1 MRAWATSIGS
11 SWNRIGAVIA
21 PSLIGFVLA
30 AHLGIVSV
38 FIMFGL
44 ASAAGALVIAVWGIE
59 TKQRTL
65 EELAR

>member
-21 PSLIGFVLA
+21 PSLIGFLLA
-30 AHLGIVSV
+30 AHLGIGSV
-38 FIMFGL
+38 FIMFGV
-44 ASAAGALVIAVWGIE
+44 ASAVGGIVIATWGME